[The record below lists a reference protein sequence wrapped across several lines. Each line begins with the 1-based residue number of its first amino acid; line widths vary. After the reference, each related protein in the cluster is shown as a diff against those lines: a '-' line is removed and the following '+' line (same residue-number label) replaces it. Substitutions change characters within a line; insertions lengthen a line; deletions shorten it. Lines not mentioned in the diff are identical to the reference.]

1 MRHVLAL
8 TLLCLTVLLAPH
20 STSAASPWSEPF
32 ALGSG
37 GTKPSVA
44 VSADGTQH
52 FAWWNPNTLH
62 IEYTSCSATEVGS
75 CAATQALPDL
85 GPSYY
90 PSIALDPQN
99 RPNVVFET
107 KYGSSYQVFWT
118 RLENGTW
125 SVPVQVSHEPYSELP
140 DVAIGPGGILHV
152 AYQSK
157 QGNTG
162 AVYYAE
168 SDGSAWNTA
177 EALERVTA
185 TETLSVQAEVA
196 NNRLSESANAQL
208 ATGFYPRV
216 AADENDRAYV
226 VWSAPSPYGIYYR
239 LQKAKGW
246 SKKIRVASGQKDQAP
261 DVTVGREGSVGIVW
275 GTYDDFN
282 AAFAEY
288 HKGKRE
294 NYSND
299 IDGGLAQSL
308 GPRIATD
315 CAGRFHFVFQGRP
328 TASGNW
334 NIYYRTYDP
343 VTDKTTRRNTI
354 AALDAQE
361 QTPAVATSEGGIAV
375 AWANT
380 SYQILNASTSG
391 FDCP

>member
-8 TLLCLTVLLAPH
+8 TLLCLTALLAPH
-20 STSAASPWSEPF
+20 PTSAASPWSEPF

-37 GTKPSVA
+37 GTKPAVA

-52 FAWWNPNTLH
+52 FVWWNPSTLH
-62 IEYTSCSATEVGS
+62 IEYTSCSATQAGS
-75 CAATQALPDL
+75 CAASSTLPDL

-99 RPNVVFET
+99 RPNVVFEI
-107 KYGSSYQVFWT
+107 KYGTSYQVFWT
-118 RLENGTW
+118 RFENGAW
-125 SVPVQVSHEPYSELP
+125 SQPVQISHESYSELP
-140 DVAIGPGGILHV
+140 DIAIGPSGRLHV
-152 AYQSK
+152 TYQSK

-168 SDGSAWNTA
+168 SDGATWSTA
-177 EALERVTA
+177 QALERVTA
-185 TETLSVQAEVA
+185 AETLPVQAEIA
-196 NNRLSESANAQL
+196 NNRLSEPENAQL
-208 ATGFYPRV
+208 ASGFYPRV

-239 LQKAKGW
+239 FQKAKGW
-246 SKKIRVASGQKDQAP
+246 SKKIQVASGQKDQAP
-261 DVTVGREGSVGIVW
+261 DVTVGRDGSVGIIW

-294 NYSND
+294 NYIND

-308 GPRIATD
+308 WPRIATD
-315 CAGRFHFVFQGRP
+315 CAGRFQFAFQGKP
-328 TASGNW
+328 TVSSSW

-361 QTPAVATSEGGIAV
+361 QTPAVATSGGRLAVVWTSTSSQIA
-375 AWANT
+375 
-380 SYQILNASTSG
+380 NASVTVLE
-391 FDCP
+391 CR